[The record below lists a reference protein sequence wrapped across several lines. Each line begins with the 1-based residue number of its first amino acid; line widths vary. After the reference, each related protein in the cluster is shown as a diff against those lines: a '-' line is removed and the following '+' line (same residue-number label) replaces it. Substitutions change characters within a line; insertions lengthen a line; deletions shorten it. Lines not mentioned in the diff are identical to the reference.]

1 MTDVKRK
8 FQRSSYFLKH
18 LVNEKK
24 KIEKLPGLYGIS
36 I

>member
-24 KIEKLPGLYGIS
+24 IEKLPGLYEIS